1 MQDFTY
7 ILNIIAI
14 EHTIIFRLVT
24 EVLDSLWQKIRM
36 KTHLKM
42 VLKVDLKNIYL
53 LAFLLRFSD
62 TSWQRKLTSYI
73 LYGHAHKHI

>member
-42 VLKVDLKNIYL
+42 VLKVDFKNIYL

-62 TSWQRKLTSYI
+62 TSWQSKLTSYI